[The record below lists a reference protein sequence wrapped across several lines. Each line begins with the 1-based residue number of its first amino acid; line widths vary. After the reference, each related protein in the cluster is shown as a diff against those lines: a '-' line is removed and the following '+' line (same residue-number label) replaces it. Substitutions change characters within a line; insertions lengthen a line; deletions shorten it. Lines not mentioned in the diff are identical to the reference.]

1 MPRIHSWICV
11 FILQT
16 LAATTAARAAD
27 VLNEVPRDALGFAV
41 IRQLDG
47 VEGKAE
53 KVLEA
58 LGSAPAGPLALLKS
72 IAGIEAGL
80 DAERDLLM
88 VLLPPENNSRQFHLA
103 VWLPAKDYTAL
114 VESLEGDPQ
123 RQVAAVTIA
132 GEDLLVVKHDEWA
145 VVMDPD
151 QRDRIER
158 LRAGESSNATIA
170 PRQLAMWSYWISQN
184 DAAVVVLPAGM
195 RTLWSLAASEQLF
208 TPPTPRLA
216 GDGEGNDLFGP
227 PQARRRAETGWPA
240 ARTWIRN
247 TFGDAPEV
255 ARWAAEAQGAAVGVK
270 LDEAGNAVVGVRLA
284 FAEDAIA
291 RAGEAD
297 SKAKNLPPQLFEG
310 GEFVVA
316 GSGQVSP
323 RWLVPAV
330 APYVRQVTN
339 DVAAQF
345 GHKPDAADVA
355 KFRQAVE
362 QAAAEVRGYSLV
374 FAEGSNAA
382 TYTNHFLALS
392 VASSSDFLQ
401 RSGSLME
408 MWNAMLGKTEGGKL
422 LSFAAR
428 PVTISG
434 RSGTEYSIDMMSVA
448 GGPAIPEIKASME
461 KLFGPGGKFRLQFV
475 PIDDSTVLLAAASE
489 EQVGKVLDRIG
500 KREVTGA
507 AANTESV
514 PQELKQSS
522 ELVADKREWQ
532 LFVSPHG
539 YTEWMRRQMDA
550 ILGAVIGGPVVP
562 DFAASPPVGFVG
574 GVDGQ
579 IVWAEMAIPADT
591 LRAAGK
597 YLRR

>member
-1 MPRIHSWICV
+1 MPRIHTWTSV

-16 LAATTAARAAD
+16 LVMTTAARAAD
-27 VLNEVPRDALGFAV
+27 VLDEVPRDALGFAV

-80 DAERDLLM
+80 DAERDLLV

-103 VWLPAKDYTAL
+103 VWLPVKDYSAL

-132 GEDLLVVKHDEWA
+132 GEDLLVVKHGEWA

-158 LRAGESSNATIA
+158 LRENDNTNLIVP
-170 PRQLAMWSYWISQN
+170 PRQLAVWTSWINTN

-195 RTLWSLAASEQLF
+195 QTLWALAASEHLFTF
-208 TPPTPRLA
+208 TPPTPRPA

-227 PQARRRAETGWPA
+227 PQQRRRPETGWPA

-247 TFGDAPEV
+247 TFGDAPEF

-270 LDEAGNAVVGVRLA
+270 LDDAGNAVVGVRLA
-284 FAEDAIA
+284 FAEDSVA
-291 RAGEAD
+291 RADNAETMAT
-297 SKAKNLPPQLFEG
+297 NLPPQLYDG
-310 GEFVVA
+310 GEFVIA
-316 GSGQVSP
+316 GSGAVSP

-345 GHKPDAADVA
+345 GHRPDQADVA

-362 QAAAEVRGYSLV
+362 QAAADVRGYSLV
-374 FAEGSNAA
+374 FAAGSDAA
-382 TYTNHFLALS
+382 TYTNHFLVLS
-392 VASSSDFLQ
+392 VSTSSDFLR
-401 RSGSLME
+401 RSGSLIE
-408 MWNAMLGKTEGGKL
+408 LWNAMLTKTEGGKL
-422 LSFAAR
+422 LAFASR
-428 PVTISG
+428 QVTIAG
-434 RSGTEYSIDMMSVA
+434 RSGMEYSIDMLTVA

-475 PIDDSTVLLAAASE
+475 PIDDSAVLLAAASE
-489 EQVGKVLDRIG
+489 EQVAKMLATIG
-500 KREVTGA
+500 KQEISGA
-507 AANTESV
+507 APRKNTL
-514 PQELKQSS
+514 PRELRGPAA
-522 ELVADKREWQ
+522 LVSADREWQ
-532 LFVSPHG
+532 VFASPHG

-562 DFAASPPVGFVG
+562 DFAASPPVGLVG
-574 GVDGQ
+574 GVDEQG
-579 IVWAEMAIPADT
+579 VGAEMAVPADT
-591 LRAAGK
+591 LRAAG
-597 YLRR
+597 